1 MRAKNE
7 TKKTNQ
13 LQFSLPHPNPTQSF
27 IHSDIFVLYILISS
41 KFSAFLAAMPHN
53 NQQSN
58 GGSGDDPL
66 GPPKADFSAP
76 PPYEPDAHGQG
87 GQQVALSP
95 QLGLTTHGCANDVV
109 AQHQQLQQLQQQQN
123 DLQQELHGKL
133 PTYEEVQ
140 MEKSLNGELPP
151 AFLTLPSTQQLPPPP
166 NPLLPPNA
174 LRDNQAAVRAAQPAL
189 TFIAIDASDPE
200 NSLSTTD
207 NLLGTDIMFI
217 TAFMVAFLFNWIG
230 FLMLTCFC
238 HTIAARYGAL
248 SGFGLSLAKW
258 TLIVKHSTDLAS
270 HENSWLWWLICA
282 FGFLIAIRALIQY
295 VSIKRSWRL
304 LSASAQERLLFFY

>member
-1 MRAKNE
+1 
-7 TKKTNQ
+7 
-13 LQFSLPHPNPTQSF
+13 
-27 IHSDIFVLYILISS
+27 
-41 KFSAFLAAMPHN
+41 
-53 NQQSN
+53 
-58 GGSGDDPL
+58 
-66 GPPKADFSAP
+66 
-76 PPYEPDAHGQG
+76 
-87 GQQVALSP
+87 
-95 QLGLTTHGCANDVV
+95 
-109 AQHQQLQQLQQQQN
+109 
-123 DLQQELHGKL
+123 
-133 PTYEEVQ
+133 

-151 AFLTLPSTQQLPPPP
+151 AFLTLSSTQQLPPPP
-166 NPLLPPNA
+166 NPLLPLPPNP
-174 LRDNQAAVRAAQPAL
+174 LRDGPGGVRSAQPAL

>member
-1 MRAKNE
+1 
-7 TKKTNQ
+7 
-13 LQFSLPHPNPTQSF
+13 
-27 IHSDIFVLYILISS
+27 
-41 KFSAFLAAMPHN
+41 MPHN
-53 NQQSN
+53 NQNS
-58 GGSGDDPL
+58 DDDQL

-76 PPYEPDAHGQG
+76 PPYEANVGPQG
-87 GQQVALSP
+87 TLQDQMPSLS
-95 QLGLTTHGCANDVV
+95 LTTHVSG
-109 AQHQQLQQLQQQQN
+109 HEMGGQLQLQMQGGDMVGQLPQ
-123 DLQQELHGKL
+123 DMHGKL

-151 AFLTLPSTQQLPPPP
+151 AFLTLPSNQQLPPPP
-166 NPLLPPNA
+166 NPLLPPNP
-174 LRDNQAAVRAAQPAL
+174 LRDGATAVRAAQPAL

-217 TAFMVAFLFNWIG
+217 TAFIVAFLFNWIG

-282 FGFLIAIRALIQY
+282 FGFLISIRALIQY

>member
-1 MRAKNE
+1 
-7 TKKTNQ
+7 
-13 LQFSLPHPNPTQSF
+13 
-27 IHSDIFVLYILISS
+27 
-41 KFSAFLAAMPHN
+41 MPHN
-53 NQQSN
+53 NQPSP
-58 GGSGDDPL
+58 GDDQL

-76 PPYEPDAHGQG
+76 PPYEANGHQMGMQGQMPMMTLATAEP
-87 GQQVALSP
+87 GQIGQMSMQMQV
-95 QLGLTTHGCANDVV
+95 QLPGQEDLMNAG
-109 AQHQQLQQLQQQQN
+109 QLQ
-123 DLQQELHGKL
+123 EIHGKL

-151 AFLTLPSTQQLPPPP
+151 AFLTLPSSQQLPPPP
-166 NPLLPPNA
+166 NPLLPPNP
-174 LRDNQAAVRAAQPAL
+174 LRDGPAGVRSAQPAL

-217 TAFMVAFLFNWIG
+217 TAFIVAFLFNWIG

-258 TLIVKHSTDLAS
+258 TLIVKHSTDLGS

-282 FGFLIAIRALIQY
+282 FGFLISIRALIQY

>member
-1 MRAKNE
+1 
-7 TKKTNQ
+7 
-13 LQFSLPHPNPTQSF
+13 
-27 IHSDIFVLYILISS
+27 
-41 KFSAFLAAMPHN
+41 MPHN
-53 NQQSN
+53 NPQQPPN
-58 GGSGDDPL
+58 GGTGGDDPL

-87 GQQVALSP
+87 GQQVGQGMMGGLS
-95 QLGLTTHGCANDVV
+95 TNGCANDVV
-109 AQHQQLQQLQQQQN
+109 AQHQQQLEQQQQ
-123 DLQQELHGKL
+123 DLHGKL

-151 AFLTLPSTQQLPPPP
+151 AFLTLPSQQQLPPPP
-166 NPLLPPNA
+166 NPLLPLPPNP
-174 LRDNQAAVRAAQPAL
+174 LRDNAAVRAAQPAL

>member
-1 MRAKNE
+1 
-7 TKKTNQ
+7 
-13 LQFSLPHPNPTQSF
+13 
-27 IHSDIFVLYILISS
+27 
-41 KFSAFLAAMPHN
+41 MPHN
-53 NQQSN
+53 NQPSP
-58 GGSGDDPL
+58 GDDQL

-76 PPYEPDAHGQG
+76 PPYEANAVN
-87 GQQVALSP
+87 GQQVVLPAQMPSLALATP
-95 QLGLTTHGCANDVV
+95 EPGQMQIPMQMQVQLPGQPEMING
-109 AQHQQLQQLQQQQN
+109 QLP
-123 DLQQELHGKL
+123 QELHGKL

-151 AFLTLPSTQQLPPPP
+151 AFLTLPSSQQLPPPP
-166 NPLLPPNA
+166 NPLLPPNP
-174 LRDNQAAVRAAQPAL
+174 LRDGAAAVRSAQPAL

-217 TAFMVAFLFNWIG
+217 TAFIVAFLFNWIG

-282 FGFLIAIRALIQY
+282 FGFLISIRALIQY

>member
-1 MRAKNE
+1 
-7 TKKTNQ
+7 
-13 LQFSLPHPNPTQSF
+13 
-27 IHSDIFVLYILISS
+27 
-41 KFSAFLAAMPHN
+41 MPHN
-53 NQQSN
+53 NQPSP
-58 GGSGDDPL
+58 GDDQL

-76 PPYEPDAHGQG
+76 PPYEAT
-87 GQQVALSP
+87 GQQVVLPEQMPPLSEDGQNNTVCHLP
-95 QLGLTTHGCANDVV
+95 LQMPMHGREEMCGELP
-109 AQHQQLQQLQQQQN
+109 H
-123 DLQQELHGKL
+123 ELHGKL

-151 AFLTLPSTQQLPPPP
+151 AFLTLPSGPQLPPPP
-166 NPLLPPNA
+166 NPLLPPNP
-174 LRDNQAAVRAAQPAL
+174 LRDGAAAVRSAQPAL

-217 TAFMVAFLFNWIG
+217 TAFIVAFLFNWIG

-282 FGFLIAIRALIQY
+282 FGFLISIRALIQY
-295 VSIKRSWRL
+295 LSIKRSWRL

>member
-1 MRAKNE
+1 
-7 TKKTNQ
+7 
-13 LQFSLPHPNPTQSF
+13 
-27 IHSDIFVLYILISS
+27 
-41 KFSAFLAAMPHN
+41 MPHN
-53 NQQSN
+53 NQPSP
-58 GGSGDDPL
+58 GDDQL

-76 PPYEPDAHGQG
+76 PPYEANVGH
-87 GQQVALSP
+87 GQQVALPAQMPPLALATPDPSQIP
-95 QLGLTTHGCANDVV
+95 MQMQVQLPGQADLMN
-109 AQHQQLQQLQQQQN
+109 AQLPP
-123 DLQQELHGKL
+123 EIHGKL

-151 AFLTLPSTQQLPPPP
+151 AFLTLPSSQQLPPPP
-166 NPLLPPNA
+166 NPLLPPNP
-174 LRDNQAAVRAAQPAL
+174 LRDGAASR
-189 TFIAIDASDPE
+189 SG

-207 NLLGTDIMFI
+207 NLLGTDIMYI
-217 TAFMVAFLFNWIG
+217 TAFIVAFLFNWIG

-282 FGFLIAIRALIQY
+282 FGFLISIRALIQY